1 MEAIGMLVGRT
12 REIDALENVLAAV
25 RDGLSGVLV
34 LRGEVGTG
42 KTALLDWAA
51 GAASDM
57 RVARVAGVE
66 SEMNLGFAGL
76 HQLLAPFL
84 DGLDRLPAPQRTA
97 LQSALGLAAGPSP
110 DRFMVGLATL
120 TLLTDAA
127 ASRPVLCVVD
137 NAQWLDEASGA
148 VLGFVAR
155 RLLADRVGILFAV
168 GDEDRP
174 AFEGLPD
181 LVVAGLTEDAAREL
195 LAAAAGG
202 PVASRVSDRIV
213 AETAG
218 NPLGLVEF
226 GGELTAGERSGAVP
240 LSGPLRFG
248 CRLAGLYMS
257 RVRAL
262 PADAQTLLLVL
273 ATDQLGDPAKIWRAA
288 SQLGIGPEAVELSA
302 VERLLTGAP
311 RLRFRH
317 PLMRSIVYHGAPFA
331 ARRRVHEALAAVSD
345 PVRDPDRRAWH
356 LAQATSG
363 PDEQV
368 AGELERSADR
378 ARGRGGWTSSAAFL
392 ERSAELTP
400 VPARRA
406 RRLVAA
412 AEARLV
418 AGETSAARA
427 LLDRVTPDVP
437 DPVVHARARR
447 LEGDILFAAGEPAAT
462 SVLLEA
468 ARMTMPHDARPARDT
483 LLEAFA
489 AQLSGR
495 RAAETA
501 EVLQAIRSAP
511 AVTGS
516 EPTPGDLLVDGLAAL
531 AERRF
536 EAAARLLRQAV
547 AAVTAGQPVPCDAPQ
562 RFLAFRLGAGELYDD
577 SAWRELADRW
587 VARARDLGAVPTIVG
602 GLGFRAFSEVA
613 EGRFAAAE
621 ATISD
626 ARSLAEAMGNQ
637 SYLDSL
643 ANLELEV
650 LAWRGDLARVRPLAA
665 QLLQA
670 ADQGHAQR
678 GQRVHKALA
687 LLELGLGDNQAALRH
702 ARAAAADQPVLIYR
716 SSPELL
722 IEAAVKC
729 GDRAAA
735 SAALE
740 AVAPWWQ
747 ACGTPW
753 SLGLLARGKA
763 LLADDGDAEDA
774 YRLSIER
781 LRQCQVTPELARS
794 HLLYGEWLRGQRRRR
809 GAREQLR
816 KACELFGMLGM
827 EAFACRARAELRAV
841 GEHVSAGH
849 VQRQDPLTPQEAQIA
864 RLAAWGA
871 TNQEIAA
878 QLFISASTVDYHLRK
893 VFRKLGVTRRAQL
906 PHALSAPDATA
917 GQLAS

>member
-1 MEAIGMLVGRT
+1 MLVGRT
-12 REIDALENVLAAV
+12 REIDALADVLAAV

-248 CRLAGLYMS
+248 CRLAGLYLS

-288 SQLGIGPEAVELSA
+288 SPLGIGPEAVELSA

-331 ARRRVHEALAAVSD
+331 ARRRVHEALAEVSD

-495 RAAETA
+495 RTAETA

-577 SAWRELADRW
+577 SAWHELADRW

-602 GLGFRAFSEVA
+602 GLGFRAFSQVA

-665 QLLQA
+665 QLLRA

-678 GQRVHKALA
+678 SQRVHKALA
-687 LLELGLGDNQAALRH
+687 LLELGLGDNQAAVRH

-841 GEHVSAGH
+841 GEHVSADH

-864 RLAAWGA
+864 RLAAWGS